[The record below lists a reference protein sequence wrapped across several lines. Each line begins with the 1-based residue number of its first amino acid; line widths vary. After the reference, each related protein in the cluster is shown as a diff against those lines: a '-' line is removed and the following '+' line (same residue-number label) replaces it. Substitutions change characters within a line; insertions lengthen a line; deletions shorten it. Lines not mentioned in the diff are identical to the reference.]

1 MLRFTLAA
9 FAALSLS
16 TTPAGAARLVHP
28 SGAAKT
34 AEKGVTVWRGKT
46 METVAPPALKSAPA
60 RCASKT
66 VVFYGNALPERRQ
79 RSQGFW
85 SGDGLTPGMRL
96 TRRPLT
102 QGFYADR
109 IAAGL

>member
-28 SGAAKT
+28 SGVAKA

-46 METVAPPALKSAPA
+46 RIEVAAPTLKAASPA
-60 RCASKT
+60 CASKT
-66 VVFYGNALPERRQ
+66 VVVFANALPERRL
-79 RSQGFW
+79 RTQGFW
-85 SGDGLTPGMRL
+85 SGDGLTPGMRM

-102 QGFYADR
+102 QGFFADR